1 MATPKIRY
9 EKNIAGVNEVMNAPE
24 MVALLARVAE
34 QGAQYASGISPRDKD
49 EYASAFRVETATKS
63 GPRHDRAEARIVNDS
78 DHAAA
83 VEWINH
89 GGERVLGRTVD
100 YVEAR
105 GADA

>member
-9 EKNIAGVNEVMNAPE
+9 QMDLAGTNELMNAPE
-24 MVALLARVAE
+24 MVALLEAAARR
-34 QGAQYASGISPRDKD
+34 GAQYASGISPRDEN
-49 EYASAFRVETATKS
+49 EYAESFRVESSTRS
-63 GPRHDRAEARIVNDS
+63 GPKHDRAEARIVNDS

-100 YVEAR
+100 YIENQ
-105 GADA
+105 G